1 MSDSSGSSRHDI
13 AIVGGGLMG
22 AALALL
28 FCRTLPGRRILLLE
42 QQVLESA
49 SDSSL
54 AQPNFDARSTAL
66 APTSATVLRR
76 LGVWPALAAH
86 ATPIR
91 RVQVSDRGHL
101 GWVRLDTDSNSGNPL
116 GYVVENR
123 ALGRALADALLAC
136 SGVDI
141 CAPTRVRRL
150 FPARD
155 CVHVSTDSGEFTA
168 ELVVVADGADS
179 PLRQQLG
186 IGALDKDYRQSA
198 IIANVRHE
206 QPHSETA
213 FERFTHHGPLA
224 FLPLGGS
231 GGRSSAV
238 VWTWP
243 SSEAGAALTCTPA
256 EFLSRLQGEFGY
268 RLGRLQQ
275 VGVRQGY
282 ALRLC
287 LAREQVRTGIVLMGN
302 AAHFLHPVAGQGYN
316 LALRDGLRLAEV
328 LKNAGR
334 RNLGDLNLLQ
344 EYERQQAGDQRDTVR
359 LSDGFNELFRA
370 DELRWILLR
379 NLGMIGVEWVPSIR
393 DAFIRQLSGR
403 ASRRANPWTIGGQ
416 IERGGNDRGF

>member
-1 MSDSSGSSRHDI
+1 MTTNSRYDI

-28 FCRTLPGRRILLLE
+28 FCKTLPGRRIVLIE
-42 QQVLESA
+42 QKALESA
-49 SDSSL
+49 SDDAL

-66 APTSATVLRR
+66 APTSAVSLQR

-86 ATPIR
+86 ATAIR

-101 GWVRLDTDSNSGNPL
+101 GWVRLDTDSNGGEPL

-123 ALGRALADALLAC
+123 AFARALTDAMLAC
-136 SGVDI
+136 EGLKLKMPEQVQ
-141 CAPTRVRRL
+141 RL
-150 FPARD
+150 IPGRDGMRLQLARQNL
-155 CVHVSTDSGEFTA
+155 EA
-168 ELVVVADGADS
+168 ELVIIADGADS

-186 IGALDKDYRQSA
+186 IAEFSKDYRQA
-198 IIANVRHE
+198 AVIANVRHE
-206 QPHSETA
+206 QCHAETA

-224 FLPLGGS
+224 FLPLGGAR
-231 GGRSSAV
+231 GKTSAV

-243 SSEAGAALTCTPA
+243 EGQTAEAMAMSDA
-256 EFLSRLQGEFGY
+256 EFLVHLQKEFGY

-275 VGVRQGY
+275 VGERQSY

-287 LAREQVRTGIVLMGN
+287 LAKEQVRSGIVLMGN

-328 LKNAGR
+328 LQGATGG
-334 RNLGDLNLLQ
+334 LGELELLQ
-344 EYERQQAGDQRDTVR
+344 KYERLQEGDQRNTVR

-370 DELRWILLR
+370 HEGHWILLR
-379 NLGMIGVEWVPSIR
+379 NLGMIGVEWSTTVR
-393 DAFIRQLSGR
+393 DSFIRQLSGR
-403 ASRRANPWTIGGQ
+403 GSRRANPWSAIQ
-416 IERGGNDRGF
+416 SD